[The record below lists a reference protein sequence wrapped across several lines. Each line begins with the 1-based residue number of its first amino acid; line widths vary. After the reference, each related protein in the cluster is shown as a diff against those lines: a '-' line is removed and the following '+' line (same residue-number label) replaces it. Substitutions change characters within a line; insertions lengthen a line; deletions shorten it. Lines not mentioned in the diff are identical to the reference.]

1 MARSN
6 IVLSIYD
13 SSTNTEICFIAGVYY
28 DIFCSIAGDNNDNP
42 IPQVKNPVPPNLKM
56 NQQKENKDIKSFGNL
71 LFTEES
77 SLYEDKEH
85 ANTT

>member
-1 MARSN
+1 MS
-6 IVLSIYD
+6 
-13 SSTNTEICFIAGVYY
+13 
-28 DIFCSIAGDNNDNP
+28 
-42 IPQVKNPVPPNLKM
+42 
-56 NQQKENKDIKSFGNL
+56 QQKENKDIKSFGNL